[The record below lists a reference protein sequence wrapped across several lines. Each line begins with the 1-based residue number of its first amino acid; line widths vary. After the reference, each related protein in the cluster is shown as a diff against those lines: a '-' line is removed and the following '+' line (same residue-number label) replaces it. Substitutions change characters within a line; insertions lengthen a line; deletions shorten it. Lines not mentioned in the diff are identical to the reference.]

1 MQHIKTEEE
10 NQKGQILDKIK
21 EALAYLNIKADL
33 TLLTNLSSEEL
44 ETKLRGIYQIIAM
57 TKGITKDMFQSLIS
71 NNYSQ
76 ARKEIIASTLLSDE
90 SFDTQ
95 LLKLCLTDGA
105 EDIDIVNIYSK
116 INAAKE
122 IDKKIKE
129 SNKPDYTMSLEEQK
143 ELPTD
148 EDNEK
153 IIKAILTNR
162 YTEINKDIQDTANR
176 ANEKNRL
183 TK

>member
-76 ARKEIIASTLLSDE
+76 TRKEIIASTLPE
-90 SFDTQ
+90 FCT
-95 LLKLCLTDGA
+95 
-105 EDIDIVNIYSK
+105 
-116 INAAKE
+116 
-122 IDKKIKE
+122 
-129 SNKPDYTMSLEEQK
+129 
-143 ELPTD
+143 
-148 EDNEK
+148 
-153 IIKAILTNR
+153 
-162 YTEINKDIQDTANR
+162 
-176 ANEKNRL
+176 
-183 TK
+183 